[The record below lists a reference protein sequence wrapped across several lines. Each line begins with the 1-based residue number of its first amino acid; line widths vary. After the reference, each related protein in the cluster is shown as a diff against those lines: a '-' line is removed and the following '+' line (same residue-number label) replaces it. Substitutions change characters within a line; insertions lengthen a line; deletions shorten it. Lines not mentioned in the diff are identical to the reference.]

1 MDLHREDC
9 NKSQL
14 AKRSKMSHSLAEQII
29 RPRNLRRAMGK
40 RLRKET
46 PRSSHGDWQPAAD
59 RPDPLKILQAQ
70 DKGRIQELL
79 PIKYGRMAASPF
91 AFLRGSAAVMAADLV
106 GTPAS
111 GQLVVLCGDAHISN
125 FGLFASPERT
135 LVFDINDFDECYPGP
150 WEWDLKRLA
159 ASVIVAGRENG
170 YDDETNRKLAAL
182 TAEVY
187 RRTMRQF
194 AKQSTMDTWYFH
206 IKAKDVQKLFE
217 WKASKRDQK
226 ETAKTINKAMGK
238 TQARTLGRM
247 THMED
252 GRRRINHEPPLL
264 VPLRFIDF
272 ESRLAGIFT
281 AEEIKQVGEQDLRQS
296 WQEYLD
302 SLPEERRYLLER
314 FRVIDIALRVGGVG
328 SVGTRCHIFL
338 LEGGG
343 KNEGLIL
350 QLKEAGPSVLQAHL
364 QTQTYEE
371 NARRVVLGQRLMQ
384 ATSDPFLGWHR
395 SPISGHNYYWRQLKD
410 MKGSIDVANLDVTGY
425 GTYIGICAA
434 SLARAHA
441 RTGDPAAIAGYLGKS
456 DVFDRAIANFAANYA
471 DQTEKDHAALKQAIA
486 DGRIKAQEGI

>member
-1 MDLHREDC
+1 M
-9 NKSQL
+9 SQ
-14 AKRSKMSHSLAEQII
+14 SLAEQII

-46 PRSSHGDWQPAAD
+46 PRSSHGDWQPAAE
-59 RPDPLKILQAQ
+59 RPDPLDILQAQ
-70 DKGRIQELL
+70 DEGRIQELL

-91 AFLRGSAAVMAADLV
+91 AFLRGSAAVMAADLA

-111 GQLVVLCGDAHISN
+111 GQEVVLCGDAHISN

-159 ASVIVAGRENG
+159 ASVVVAGRESG
-170 YDDETNRKLAAL
+170 YDEETNRKLAAL

-187 RRTMRQF
+187 RRTMRRF

-206 IKAKDVQKLFE
+206 IKAEDVQKLFKE
-217 WKASKRDQK
+217 KASKRDQK
-226 ETAKTINKAMGK
+226 ETAKSINKAQGK
-238 TQARTLGRM
+238 TQARTLEKI

-264 VPLRFIDF
+264 VPLRYMDL
-272 ESRLAGIFT
+272 ESGLAGVLS
-281 AEEIKQVGEQDLRQS
+281 AEEVKLINEEYLRQT
-296 WQEYLD
+296 WQDYLD
-302 SLPEERRYLLER
+302 SLPEDRRYLLER
-314 FRVIDIALRVGGVG
+314 FRVADVALRVGGVG
-328 SVGTRCHIFL
+328 SVGTRCYIFL
-338 LEGGG
+338 LEGSGRD
-343 KNEGLIL
+343 EGLIL
-350 QLKEAGPSVLQAHL
+350 QLKEAGPSVLQAQLKTH
-364 QTQTYEE
+364 TYEE

-384 ATSDPFLGWHR
+384 AGSDPFLGWHL

-410 MKGSIDVANLDVTGY
+410 MKGSVEVANLDLTGY
-425 GTYIGICAA
+425 GTYVGICAA

-456 DVFDRAIANFAANYA
+456 DVFDRAIADFAASYA
-471 DQTEKDHAALKQAIA
+471 DQTAKDHAALKQAIA
-486 DGRIKAQEGI
+486 DGRITAAEGI